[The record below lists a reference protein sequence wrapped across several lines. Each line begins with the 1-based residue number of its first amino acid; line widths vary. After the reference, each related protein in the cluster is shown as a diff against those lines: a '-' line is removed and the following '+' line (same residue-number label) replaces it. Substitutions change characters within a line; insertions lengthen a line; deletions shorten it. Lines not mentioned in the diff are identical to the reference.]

1 MARKCSNCG
10 EVIDDDSLFCPEC
23 GSYTLEV
30 SKNKRFPLKWALLAT
45 LFIILLA
52 VAGLYFF
59 EHTSKTDTSLTLMSN
74 SKLDSSNEYSVQL
87 RDSSKNSLA
96 FKFISVKFGNDT
108 YTLQTDRN
116 GIASINLT
124 VKDGSHE
131 VKSYY
136 KGDSKYNEAHS
147 SDILVK

>member
-1 MARKCSNCG
+1 MARKCSNCS

-23 GSYTLEV
+23 GSYTLEI
-30 SKNKRFPLKWALLAT
+30 SKAKKYPMKWVVLALV
-45 LFIILLA
+45 FIILIA
-52 VAGLYFF
+52 IAGLYFF
-59 EHTSKTDTSLTLMSN
+59 EHTSKTDTSLSLVSN
-74 SKLDSSNEYSVQL
+74 SNLDSSNEYSVQL
-87 RDSSKNSLA
+87 KDSSSNPLA
-96 FKFISVKFGNDT
+96 FKFISVKFNNNT

-136 KGDSKYNEAHS
+136 KGDAKYNEAHS